1 MVAMRKLLIFVLF
14 LCVLALVVIEI
25 FPRLQRQDAASKPA
39 QPSVWNSVSLSGT
52 FAGLQVHQV
61 DPTHVQLIFYYD
73 LDNETDADYQ
83 LTKGP
88 GTVVMTR
95 LKSNGS
101 LSSDEPME
109 LDHSVFLPARN
120 RTRIS
125 LLTTQAFNWPAG
137 LQAGPM
143 GPANQDK
150 FRTLVTQQVG
160 SVSGFVLFDQAK
172 HIQIELPGGW
182 QELPAPTAA
191 ANLN

>member
-1 MVAMRKLLIFVLF
+1 MAAMRKLLIFVLC
-14 LCVLALVVIEI
+14 LCVLALVLIEI
-25 FPRLQRQDAASKPA
+25 FPRVLRQDPATKAA
-39 QPSVWNSVSLSGT
+39 QTSVWNSVLVRGT
-52 FAGLQVHQV
+52 LAGVQVHEV
-61 DPTHVQLIFYYD
+61 DPAHVQLVFYYD
-73 LDNETDADYQ
+73 LDNNSDADYQ

-101 LSSDEPME
+101 LSSDETME

-125 LLTTQAFNWPAG
+125 LQSTQAFSWPSG
-137 LQAGPM
+137 MQAGQM
-143 GPANQDK
+143 GSVNQDK
-150 FRTLVTQQVG
+150 FRSLLAQQVG
-160 SVSGFVLFDQAK
+160 NCSGFVLFDQAK

-182 QELPAPTAA
+182 QELQTPATA

>member
-1 MVAMRKLLIFVLF
+1 MRKLLIFVLF
-14 LCVLALVVIEI
+14 LCVLALVAIEF
-25 FPRLQRQDAASKPA
+25 FPRSPRQEPAAKATQAPA
-39 QPSVWNSVSLSGT
+39 WNSASVRGS
-52 FAGLQVHQV
+52 FAGLQVHEV
-61 DPTHVQLIFYYD
+61 DPGHVQLIFYYD
-73 LDNETDADYQ
+73 LDNESDADYQ

-88 GTVVMTR
+88 ETVVMTR

-125 LLTTQAFNWPAG
+125 LQTTQVFGWPSG
-137 LQAGPM
+137 MQAGQI
-143 GPANQDK
+143 GPVNQDK
-150 FRTLVTQQVG
+150 FRTLVTQEVG

-182 QELPAPTAA
+182 QELQVPVTTAGFD
-191 ANLN
+191 

>member
-1 MVAMRKLLIFVLF
+1 MRKLLIFVLC
-14 LCVLALVVIEI
+14 LCVLALVLIEI
-25 FPRLQRQDAASKPA
+25 FPRVLRQDPATKAA
-39 QPSVWNSVSLSGT
+39 QTSVWNSVLVRGT
-52 FAGLQVHQV
+52 LAGVQVHEV
-61 DPTHVQLIFYYD
+61 DPAHVQLVFYYD
-73 LDNETDADYQ
+73 LDNNSDADYQ

-101 LSSDEPME
+101 LSSDETME

-125 LLTTQAFNWPAG
+125 LQSTQAFSWPSG
-137 LQAGPM
+137 MQAGQM
-143 GPANQDK
+143 GSVNQDK
-150 FRTLVTQQVG
+150 FRSLLAQQVG
-160 SVSGFVLFDQAK
+160 NCSGFVLFDQAK

-182 QELPAPTAA
+182 QELQTPATA

>member
-1 MVAMRKLLIFVLF
+1 MAAMRKLLIFVLF
-14 LCVLALVVIEI
+14 LCVLALVAIEF
-25 FPRLQRQDAASKPA
+25 FPRSPRQEPAAKATQAPA
-39 QPSVWNSVSLSGT
+39 WNSASVRGS
-52 FAGLQVHQV
+52 FAGLQVHEV
-61 DPTHVQLIFYYD
+61 DPGHVQLIFYYD
-73 LDNETDADYQ
+73 LDNESDADYQ

-88 GTVVMTR
+88 ETVVMTR

-125 LLTTQAFNWPAG
+125 LQTTQVFGWPSG
-137 LQAGPM
+137 MQAGQI
-143 GPANQDK
+143 GPVNQDK
-150 FRTLVTQQVG
+150 FRTLVTQEVG

-182 QELPAPTAA
+182 QELQVPVTTAGFD
-191 ANLN
+191 

>member
-1 MVAMRKLLIFVLF
+1 MAAMRKLLIFVLF
-14 LCVLALVVIEI
+14 MCVLALVVIQI
-25 FPRLQRQDAASKPA
+25 LPRLPRQEPGVRPA
-39 QPSVWNSVSLSGT
+39 QSPVWNSASVRGT
-52 FAGLQVHQV
+52 FAGLQIHEA
-61 DPTHVQLIFYYD
+61 DPAHVQLVYSYD
-73 LDNETDADYQ
+73 LENDSDEDYR

-101 LSSDEPME
+101 LSSDETVE

-125 LLTTQAFNWPAG
+125 LQNTQAFSWPVGLPAG
-137 LQAGPM
+137 QIGPL
-143 GPANQDK
+143 NQVR
-150 FRTLVTQQVG
+150 FRALVSQQVG

-182 QELPAPTAA
+182 QELQTPATAA
-191 ANLN
+191 SVN

>member
-1 MVAMRKLLIFVLF
+1 MAAMRKLLIFVLF

-25 FPRLQRQDAASKPA
+25 FPRAQRQDTSAKPP
-39 QPSVWNSVSLSGT
+39 QPSGWNSVSVHGT
-52 FAGLQVHQV
+52 FAGLQVHEV

-73 LDNETDADYQ
+73 LDNESDADYQ
-83 LTKGP
+83 VTKGP
-88 GTVVMTR
+88 GTVIMAR

-101 LSSDEPME
+101 LSSDEAME

-125 LLTTQAFNWPAG
+125 LQTSQVFNWPSG
-137 LQAGPM
+137 LQAGQI
-143 GPANQDK
+143 GHANQDK
-150 FRTLVTQQVG
+150 FRTLVSRQVG

-182 QELPAPTAA
+182 QELQAPATAA
-191 ANLN
+191 SLD

>member
-1 MVAMRKLLIFVLF
+1 MRKLLIFVLF
-14 LCVLALVVIEI
+14 LCVLALVVIEF
-25 FPRLQRQDAASKPA
+25 FPRSPRQDPSAKPA
-39 QPSVWNSVSLSGT
+39 QASVWNSVSVRGT
-52 FAGLQVHQV
+52 FAGVQVHEV
-61 DPTHVQLIFYYD
+61 DPAHVQLVFYYD
-73 LDNETDADYQ
+73 LDNDTDEDYQ

-125 LLTTQAFNWPAG
+125 LESTQAFSWPSG
-137 LQAGPM
+137 MQAGQV

-150 FRTLVTQQVG
+150 FRGLVAQQVG
-160 SVSGFVLFDQAK
+160 SCSGFVLFDQAK

-182 QELPAPTAA
+182 QELQTPAA
-191 ANLN
+191 AASLN

>member
-1 MVAMRKLLIFVLF
+1 MAAMRKLLIFVLF
-14 LCVLALVVIEI
+14 LCGLALVVIEI
-25 FPRLQRQDAASKPA
+25 FPRAPRQDPSAKPA
-39 QPSVWNSVSLSGT
+39 QASAWNSGSVRGT
-52 FAGLQVHQV
+52 FAALQIHEV
-61 DPTHVQLIFYYD
+61 DPTHVQLVFYYD
-73 LDNETDADYQ
+73 LDNHSDADYQ

-101 LSSDEPME
+101 LNSDEPME

-125 LLTTQAFNWPAG
+125 LESTQTFSWPSG
-137 LQAGPM
+137 MQAGQM
-143 GPANQDK
+143 GSLNQDK
-150 FRTLVTQQVG
+150 FRALVAQQVG
-160 SVSGFVLFDQAK
+160 SCSGFVLFDQAK

-182 QELPAPTAA
+182 QELQAPATA

>member
-1 MVAMRKLLIFVLF
+1 MRKLLIFVLF

-25 FPRLQRQDAASKPA
+25 YPRVQRQDPSAKPA
-39 QPSVWNSVSLSGT
+39 QASVWNSVSVRGT
-52 FAGLQVHQV
+52 FAGLQVHEV
-61 DPTHVQLIFYYD
+61 DPTHVQLVFYYD
-73 LDNETDADYQ
+73 LDNNTDADYQ

-88 GTVVMTR
+88 ETVVMMR

-125 LLTTQAFNWPAG
+125 LESTQAFSWPSG
-137 LQAGPM
+137 MQAGQV

-150 FRTLVTQQVG
+150 FRGLVAQQVG
-160 SVSGFVLFDQAK
+160 SCSGFVLFDQAK

-182 QELPAPTAA
+182 QELQAPATAA
-191 ANLN
+191 GLN

>member
-1 MVAMRKLLIFVLF
+1 MRKLLIFVLC
-14 LCVLALVVIEI
+14 LCVLGLVVIEI
-25 FPRLQRQDAASKPA
+25 FPRVPRPEPSAKPA
-39 QPSVWNSVSLSGT
+39 QASVWNSALLSGT
-52 FAGLQVHQV
+52 FAGLQVHEL
-61 DPTHVQLIFYYD
+61 DPGHVQLIFYYD
-73 LDNETDADYQ
+73 LDNESDADYQ

-125 LLTTQAFNWPAG
+125 LQTTQVFSWPSG
-137 LQAGPM
+137 MQAGQI
-143 GPANQDK
+143 GPVNQDK
-150 FRTLVTQQVG
+150 FRALVTQQVG

-182 QELPAPTAA
+182 QELQAPATAA
-191 ANLN
+191 SLN